1 MLTMRKQNRGF
12 TLIELLV
19 VIAIIGI
26 LSSIVLV
33 SLNSARKKG
42 ADARIISDV
51 EQIRTTLES
60 DFNGSSYPDLANN
73 TFASGSVGSSTI
85 GQLQVDS
92 VANGGSI
99 VVRTNG
105 ATATAYAIFGQLTSQ
120 AAGTYFCI
128 ASNGTTQQAVAT
140 VTPTISCQ

>member
-1 MLTMRKQNRGF
+1 MKTVKSNIRGF

-19 VIAIIGI
+19 VIAIIGL

-60 DFNGSSYPDLANN
+60 DFNGSSYPDLASNN
-73 TFASGSVGSSTI
+73 FNPGSIGSSTI
-85 GQLQVDS
+85 SQLLTDA
-92 VANGGSI
+92 VANGGTVK
-99 VVRTNG
+99 VVTNG
-105 ATATAYAIFGQLTSQ
+105 ATATAYAIFGDLTSQ
-120 AAGTYFCI
+120 GANTYFCL

-140 VTPTISCQ
+140 ATPTISCQ